1 MMVSAFEL
9 VYEYMKIL
17 EIKALIPQPRSQGF
31 LLPALG
37 ENPGNEV
44 VNIRLLE

>member
-1 MMVSAFEL
+1 MLVSAFEL

-17 EIKALIPQPRSQGF
+17 EIKALISQPRSQGS
-31 LLPALG
+31 LG

-44 VNIRLLE
+44 FNIRLLE